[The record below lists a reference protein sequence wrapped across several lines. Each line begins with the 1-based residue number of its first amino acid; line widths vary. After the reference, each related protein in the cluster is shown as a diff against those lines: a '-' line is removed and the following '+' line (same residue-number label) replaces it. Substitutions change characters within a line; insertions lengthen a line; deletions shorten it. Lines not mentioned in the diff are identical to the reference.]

1 MKRGNKMH
9 TWNFSVVT
17 IEKGRIS
24 YTVKANDKKK
34 AIEKGFNVLK
44 RKGLSYANSFD
55 CRLIM

>member
-1 MKRGNKMH
+1 MH